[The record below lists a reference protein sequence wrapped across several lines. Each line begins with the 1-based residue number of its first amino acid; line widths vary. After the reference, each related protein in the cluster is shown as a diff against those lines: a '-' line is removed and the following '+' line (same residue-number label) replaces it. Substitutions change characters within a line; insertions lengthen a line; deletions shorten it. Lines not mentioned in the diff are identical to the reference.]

1 MEQVVIILNQIFQWV
16 LTTSAMASVMVGL
29 ILLTKFLLK
38 DKLNI
43 RWHYLLWILVII
55 RLILPWTPESSFS
68 VFNLVNLETPLI
80 EEDQQSTFSENSS
93 YEVTDPI
100 LSTNTLENVTET
112 SYFGQS
118 KQQDAAS
125 ENQMVSWFSFIM
137 LAWVLGVITLF
148 TYICLSH
155 RNFVSKVNS
164 EVLITDPRITQLF
177 DQCKH
182 SMHVRKNIS
191 LIKTSVIKSPTLYGS
206 IHPRLLLPENT
217 LHTFKDKEL
226 TYIFCHELAHFK
238 RKDISVNW
246 LMTSLLILHWF
257 NPILW
262 YGYFRMR
269 EDQEMACDALAL
281 SFINPNESTQYGY
294 TIIKLLESYSRFP
307 STPGVANFSGN
318 KSQLKRRINMIA
330 LFKKNSI
337 KWTIVTILLVFVIGL
352 IGLTNPRSELYK
364 EIDKMTDY
372 TIISTQE
379 KEGTAVIELQV
390 LDEAHS
396 LREDF
401 IQLETKIILNGIK
414 YSPKKELNQYKVI
427 TIMYITKGTK
437 RNIAEILVLSDTL
450 QRNDW
455 NKIENFQ
462 LPEIVDSYTYQ
473 PLAGI
478 MDKERRQKLADEL
491 SEIVIGTDING
502 KEIKHGELS
511 ESFGEMDVD
520 SKENT
525 QNSHQ
530 LLEKN
535 EALKIAEEM
544 NHNGDAKYEA
554 EFKENYKVDPDNKEM
569 QPQPVWIVS
578 ALYPAGNRT
587 IFYIDA
593 YRGSPLSVAEIEA
606 PHNKA
611 TNGVSSSVTKI
622 FPLPDNLLSV
632 YEEFSEAKSNKALNS
647 LEPIDIL
654 RLYYYT
660 EFKAKDYETLYYLHV
675 QDEEKYVIPPKDKF
689 IEEVKSNTAARKKFL
704 EELENNLVRLEQI
717 YNNGNE
723 ARIEQIYNGEI
734 SSKVFQLAKENGVWK
749 AHWLPLQ

>member
-29 ILLTKFLLK
+29 ILLAKFLLK

-80 EEDQQSTFSENSS
+80 EGDQQSTFSENSS

-100 LSTNTLENVTET
+100 LSTNNLENVTET

-118 KQQDAAS
+118 KHQEVAS
-125 ENQMVSWFSFIM
+125 ENQTVSWISFIM
-137 LAWVLGVITLF
+137 LAWVLGIIFLF
-148 TYICLSH
+148 MYIFVSH
-155 RNFVSKVNS
+155 RNFVRKVNS
-164 EVLITDPRITQLF
+164 GALISDRRILQLF

-191 LIKTSVIKSPTLYGS
+191 LIKTNVINSPTLYGS
-206 IHPRLLLPENT
+206 IHPRLLLPEDT
-217 LHTFKDKEL
+217 LHTFTNKEL
-226 TYIFCHELAHFK
+226 TYIFFHELAHFK
-238 RKDISVNW
+238 RKDIPVNW

-262 YGYFRMR
+262 YGCFRMR

-281 SFINPNESTQYGY
+281 SFINPNESTHYGY
-294 TIIKLLESYSRFP
+294 TIIKLLENYSRSP

-330 LFKKNSI
+330 LFKKKSI
-337 KWTIVTILLVFVIGL
+337 KWTIVTILLVFGIGL
-352 IGLTNPRSELYK
+352 IGLTNPTSESELYK

-379 KEGTAVIELQV
+379 KEGSAVIELQV

-401 IQLETKIILNGIK
+401 IQLETKIILDGIK
-414 YSPKKELNQYKVI
+414 HLPQKESDRYKVI

-437 RNIAEILVLSDTL
+437 RNIAEILVLNDTL

-455 NKIENFQ
+455 NKFENFQ

-478 MDKERRQKLADEL
+478 MDKERSQKLADEL

-502 KEIKHGELS
+502 KEIKHGKLSKSFQNGISPSTTSIFELS
-511 ESFGEMDVD
+511 E
-520 SKENT
+520 
-525 QNSHQ
+525 H
-530 LLEKN
+530 
-535 EALKIAEEM
+535 
-544 NHNGDAKYEA
+544 
-554 EFKENYKVDPDNKEM
+554 
-569 QPQPVWIVS
+569 
-578 ALYPAGNRT
+578 
-587 IFYIDA
+587 
-593 YRGSPLSVAEIEA
+593 
-606 PHNKA
+606 
-611 TNGVSSSVTKI
+611 
-622 FPLPDNLLSV
+622 LLSV
-632 YEEFSEAKSNKALNS
+632 YQQFSKTKSNEALNGI
-647 LEPIDIL
+647 EPIDIV

-689 IEEVKSNTAARKKFL
+689 IEEAKSNTAARKMFL

-723 ARIEQIYNGEI
+723 ARIEHIYNGEI
-734 SSKVFQLAKENGVWK
+734 SSKVFQLVKENGVWK